1 MQKFVLEAFPEIRK
15 YFNFQNKP
23 AMLECQVFDK
33 ESEDNLTE
41 KAMIYNNQ
49 MTKRGLTEYQKNI
62 N

>member
-1 MQKFVLEAFPEIRK
+1 MFWKH
-15 YFNFQNKP
+15 FQRFANISTSKINP
-23 AMLECQVFDK
+23 LYGSWNVDK